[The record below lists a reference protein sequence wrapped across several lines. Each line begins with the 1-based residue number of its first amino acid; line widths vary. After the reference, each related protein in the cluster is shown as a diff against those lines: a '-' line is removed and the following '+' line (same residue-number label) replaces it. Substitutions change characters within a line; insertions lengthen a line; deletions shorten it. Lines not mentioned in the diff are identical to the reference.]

1 MMEKVTLKKRE
12 NYLSLMSGVK
22 VFIADNLTQ
31 KRGYKLL
38 ARIIEKYELQSV
50 EELYEIR
57 EEITPLMRGQAT
69 KQRLQLIKSYIDSLI
84 RFTAQST
91 DKAAMLPKISEL
103 LRSMVIELMTSI
115 NNSNIKIRTLSG
127 EIFGR
132 ISVLLASLD
141 ALSQL
146 L

>member
-12 NYLSLMSGVK
+12 NYLSLMTGVK